1 MGNRAARIVTKP
13 VIDDRKIMV
22 AFAALV
28 TFLLVVFVG
37 SPLWAIFKMSLLSPQ
52 GEWGLQNYRR
62 FISEPRLVRIVI
74 NSFSVAVTTTAV
86 TIVAAYVFSYAIVR
100 AAIPLKRLWTLVA
113 MTPLF
118 APSLIHA
125 LGFKFLLG
133 QSGLLKMTFNMGFT
147 VYGFWGLVLSD
158 TLYAFPHAVL
168 ILRTSL
174 AFADQRLYESATMLG
189 ASPWRIFW
197 TVTLPSTRYGL
208 MSATFIVF
216 TATITDFGNA
226 IIIGGNYKVLAT
238 EIYTQVIGQANFN
251 LGAVVSV
258 VLLFPT
264 AVAMGIERWV
274 TRRQAALV
282 TEKFVPLEV
291 KPHKLFDTV
300 MLTCVVG
307 ICAAILAVI
316 GIVIYASLVNL
327 WPYSMSLTLRNYLNP
342 DLQNGF
348 EPLLNSVGMALMT
361 SVLGVLVT
369 ITAAYVVQKMQ
380 NPVTRALYFLSILP
394 VAVPGMV
401 LGLGYIFIF
410 NNPANPLTVLYG
422 SLLLLA
428 INTVYHYHAQGFLT
442 ATTSFKQISKTFD
455 EASAMLGGGVLRTLH
470 RITLPII
477 WPSLIRLAVFYY
489 MQAMVTLSAVIFLFS
504 PRSSLASVV
513 VVQLEDFGAMSQ
525 AAAFAT
531 LIMLSVVVVLLVLQG
546 LMRLLGVR
554 NVSLV
559 G

>member
-1 MGNRAARIVTKP
+1 
-13 VIDDRKIMV
+13 
-22 AFAALV
+22 
-28 TFLLVVFVG
+28 
-37 SPLWAIFKMSLLSPQ
+37 
-52 GEWGLQNYRR
+52 
-62 FISEPRLVRIVI
+62 
-74 NSFSVAVTTTAV
+74 
-86 TIVAAYVFSYAIVR
+86 
-100 AAIPLKRLWTLVA
+100 
-113 MTPLF
+113 
-118 APSLIHA
+118 
-125 LGFKFLLG
+125 
-133 QSGLLKMTFNMGFT
+133 
-147 VYGFWGLVLSD
+147 VLSD

-264 AVAMGIERWV
+264 AIAMGIERWF

-282 TEKFVPLEV
+282 TEKFVPLEIR
-291 KPHKLFDTV
+291 PHKLFDSI

-316 GIVIYASLVNL
+316 GVVMYASLVKL
-327 WPYSMSLTLRNYLNP
+327 WPYSMTLTLRNYLNP

-348 EPLLNSVGMALMT
+348 EPLLNSIWMALMT

-369 ITAAYVVQKMQ
+369 TAAAYVVQKMQ

-504 PRSSLASVV
+504 PRSSVASVV

-531 LIMLSVVVVLLVLQG
+531 LIMLSVIVVLLFLQG

-554 NVSLV
+554 HVSLI